1 MNHESQE
8 TALEKTLKIVE
19 TVETVRAAVNAVR
32 EKKRTSACC
41 KKVTNQKEKE
51 KLQ

>member
-8 TALEKTLKIVE
+8 TALEKTLKTVE

-41 KKVTNQKEKE
+41 KKATN
-51 KLQ
+51 